1 MGDRMCRVSSLLARP
16 GGQRTTPAPMPRT
29 AALLSG
35 RPARTAPAAAAVAT
49 PPSVSAVTAVPAR
62 LPDRPD
68 QQPPDTAQ
76 AAGEGAA
83 AAPQPATVATGPA
96 GISSSKNSRSSDE
109 SVFAVRQG
117 GAACGHHKDQRGGDA
132 CL

>member
-49 PPSVSAVTAVPAR
+49 HPSVPAVPAVPAR
-62 LPDRPD
+62 LPGRPAR
-68 QQPPDTAQ
+68 QPPDTAPG
-76 AAGEGAA
+76 AGAGATEV
-83 AAPQPATVATGPA
+83 PQPETAATEPA
-96 GISSSKNSRSSDE
+96 GTDRK
-109 SVFAVRQG
+109 SVV
-117 GAACGHHKDQRGGDA
+117 
-132 CL
+132 